1 MWPKRN
7 KKGEKALQALEN
19 SIFAVIT
26 IDENNK
32 VTFFNPAAEKLWGY
46 SHNEVLG
53 NNVAMLMHPADAR
66 GHDDYVEKHR
76 RTGQDRIV
84 GTTREVPIKQK
95 NGDTLYVELSLSK
108 LDVDGKTHYTAF
120 MRDIAEMREQRAI
133 LDQSFE
139 QAFNAVVIIDDK
151 NRVVTFNKAAE
162 QLWGYSREQVIGN
175 NVKMLVS
182 ADVQSHHDSY
192 VDRNR
197 RTGKDRLVGR
207 ATELEVPRADGS
219 TVWASV
225 TISKVDLGDG
235 RLFYTA
241 FFRDIDEE
249 VRRRQEI
256 EMLSLVANETDN
268 AVVITDGQGLT
279 EYVNRG
285 FTKMTGYELDEIKGQ
300 KPGDV
305 LQGEKTSAETIQR
318 ISSALAAHEVIYEEI
333 LNYDKQGD
341 AYWVSLSISP
351 VIEQG
356 KVSHYIS
363 IQTDITENKLA
374 RDEYFAKTDAMES
387 ALVSIEYAPSGE
399 PLTLNKLFKKSCRGD
414 ARQAASHLWQAL
426 DKEVVDKSKQSGF
439 AEQKV
444 KFNEATGDF
453 RAIDGR
459 LCRIND
465 RNENISKLVFF
476 GVDITDRQQA
486 QEKTKETSSALVKST
501 ERITKFVTTING
513 LSDQTNLLAL
523 NAAIEAARAGDAG
536 RGFSV
541 VADEVRALAN
551 SSSTAAEEINTVI
564 KDSDAL
570 IDDLVKAL
578 SRLD

>member
-1 MWPKRN
+1 MWF
-7 KKGEKALQALEN
+7 KGSKQSEKALQALE
-19 SIFAVIT
+19 SSVFAVVS
-26 IDENNK
+26 IDEKNQI
-32 VTFFNPAAEKLWGY
+32 TFFNPAAESLWGY
-46 SHNEVLG
+46 SRDEVVG
-53 NNVAMLMHPADAR
+53 KNVAMLMHSSDAR
-66 GHDDYVEKHR
+66 RHDDYIERHR
-76 RTGQDRIV
+76 NTGQNHIV
-84 GTTREVPIKQK
+84 GTTRELPIKQK
-95 NGDTLYVELSLSK
+95 NGDTRYVELSLSK
-108 LDVDGKTHYTAF
+108 VVVGGKNHYTGF
-120 MRDIAEMREQRAI
+120 IRDVGEVREQRAI

-139 QAFNAVVIIDDK
+139 QAFNAVVIIDDH
-151 NRVVTFNKAAE
+151 NNVVTFNKAAE
-162 QLWGYSREQVIGN
+162 EMWGYSREQVLGN
-175 NVKMLVS
+175 NVKMLVPRE
-182 ADVQSHHDSY
+182 VQSHHDGY
-192 VDRNR
+192 VNRNR
-197 RTGKDRLVGR
+197 STGNDRLVGR

-219 TVWASV
+219 KVWASV

-241 FFRDIDEE
+241 FFRNIDEE
-249 VRRRQEI
+249 VKRRKEI

-268 AVVITDGQGLT
+268 AVVITDHRGLI

-285 FTKMTGYELDEIKGQ
+285 FTKMTGYELDEIKDR

-305 LQGEKTSAETIQR
+305 LQGEKTSPETIKR
-318 ISSALAAHEVIYEEI
+318 IADALAAEEVIYEEI
-333 LNYDKQGD
+333 LNYDKQGE
-341 AYWVSLSISP
+341 AYWISLSISP
-351 VIEQG
+351 AFEQG
-356 KVSHYIS
+356 KLTRYIS

-387 ALVSIEYAPSGE
+387 ALVSIEFSPKGK
-399 PLTLNKLFKKSCRGD
+399 PLAINDLFRESCRSD
-414 ARQAASHLWQAL
+414 AEQTANNLWQAL
-426 DKEVVDKSKQSGF
+426 DSSVVEQSKNSGF

-444 KFNEATGDF
+444 KFSEASGLY

-465 RNENISKLVFF
+465 RNDDISKLVFF

-486 QEKTKETSSALVKST
+486 QEKTKETSAALVKST

-551 SSSTAAEEINTVI
+551 SSSTAAEEINNVI